1 MRNARITVLALLAA
15 FCVGGTGCMSIFF
28 HNDGTENEST
38 QQDRLHHIGIFS
50 LIEFSDPMNLSQEC
64 PNGWRTAK
72 TERGP
77 LAILIG
83 MFTQPIYGPMTVGAG
98 CK

>member
-1 MRNARITVLALLAA
+1 MHRARITALALLTA

-28 HNDGTENEST
+28 HNDGTESKDT
-38 QQDRLHHIGIFS
+38 QVDRFHHIVAFN
-50 LIEFSDPMNLSQEC
+50 LIELSDPVDLGDRC
-64 PNGWRTAK
+64 PNGWKTLK

-77 LAILIG
+77 LAILISF
-83 MFTQPIYGPMTVGAG
+83 FTQPFYGPMTTGVA

>member
-1 MRNARITVLALLAA
+1 MRHVRITALALLVA

-28 HNDGTENEST
+28 HNDGTESKDT
-38 QQDRLHHIGIFS
+38 RADRLHHIFAFQ
-50 LIEFSDPMNLSQEC
+50 LIEASDPVDLGREC
-64 PNGWRTAK
+64 PNGWRTLK

-77 LAILIG
+77 LALLIS
-83 MFTQPIYGPMTVGAG
+83 FFANPIYGPMTTGVA

>member
-1 MRNARITVLALLAA
+1 MHRVRITALALLTA

-28 HNDGTENEST
+28 NNDGTESEATNG
-38 QQDRLHHIGIFS
+38 DRLHHIVAFN
-50 LIEFSDPMNLSQEC
+50 LIELSDPVDLGARC
-64 PNGWRTAK
+64 PNGWKTVK

-77 LAILIG
+77 LAILIS
-83 MFTQPIYGPMTVGAG
+83 MFAQPFYGPMTEGVA

>member
-1 MRNARITVLALLAA
+1 MHHVRITALALLMA

-28 HNDGTENEST
+28 NNDGTESEAT
-38 QQDRLHHIGIFS
+38 QGDHLHHIVAFNV
-50 LIEFSDPMNLSQEC
+50 IELSKPVNLGATC
-64 PNGWRTAK
+64 PNGWKTFK

-77 LAILIG
+77 LAILLTF
-83 MFTQPIYGPMTVGAG
+83 FTEPFYGPMTTGVA